1 MLLMSILTS
10 RVVVLALTTLFG
22 AVVLA
27 QDEADVTYMPNDS
40 GDRKPLHTVVPV
52 YPRRA
57 LRDRIQGEV
66 EVCFNVDHEGRT
78 SRIAVRRSSNRQF
91 ENPAIVAVRASR
103 YVALPADYVLS
114 GIKTCRTF
122 RFLLD
127 PVAIT
132 DPSADSSADSNADS
146 SADSSPESVDVE
158 P

>member
-1 MLLMSILTS
+1 MLLMPILTS
-10 RVVVLALTTLFG
+10 RVVVLALTMLFG

-52 YPRRA
+52 YPQRA

-66 EVCFNVDHEGRT
+66 EVCFNVDHEGLT

-91 ENPAIVAVRASR
+91 ENPAIVAVRASS
-103 YVALPADYVLS
+103 YVAVPADYVLS

-132 DPSADSSADSNADS
+132 DPSADT